1 MGSSL
6 GWRFSSTAMLLKKSG
21 DLLLTE
27 LQFPGV
33 QHLATE
39 TLLYALFS

>member
-1 MGSSL
+1 MGPSL
-6 GWRFSSTAMLLKKSG
+6 GWQFSSTAMLLKKSG
-21 DLLLTE
+21 DLLLTVF
-27 LQFPGV
+27 QFPHV